1 MIVGEIM
8 TTKVSFVAVDA
19 TIEDA
24 ISIMRK
30 EKVQTM
36 PVVGADRLFVGMFT
50 VRLFLKKALP
60 AYIGSGD
67 LPDVRFAPDLPQF
80 HETLYQ
86 MRTAA
91 VSTVMNTNHP
101 TVVAEN
107 SVLECAALLTNPDQR
122 IRSIPVVDT
131 ANHLIGIV
139 TGWDIIKELYREE
152 GSGLR

>member
-1 MIVGEIM
+1 MIVQEIM
-8 TTKVSFVAVDA
+8 TTDVSFVTADT

-24 ISIMRK
+24 VGIMRK

-36 PVVGADRLFVGMFT
+36 PVVGPDRLFVGMFT

-60 AYIGSGD
+60 GYIRSGD

-80 HETLYQ
+80 HETLNK

-91 VSTVMNTNHP
+91 VSTVMDANHP

-107 SVLECAALLTNPDQR
+107 SSLECAALLINPKRR
-122 IRSIPVVDT
+122 IRSVPVVDA
-131 ANHLIGIV
+131 ANRLIGLV
-139 TGWDIIKELYREE
+139 TGWDIIKELYR
-152 GSGLR
+152 